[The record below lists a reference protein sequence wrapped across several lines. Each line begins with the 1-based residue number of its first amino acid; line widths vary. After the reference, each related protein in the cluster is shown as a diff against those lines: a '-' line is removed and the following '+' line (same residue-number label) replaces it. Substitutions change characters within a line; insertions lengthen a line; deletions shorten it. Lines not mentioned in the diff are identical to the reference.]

1 MEIESLVVLLVPD
14 ALGDNQFLD
23 TSLSPEHIRPR
34 DSPRPT
40 RAILGILRN
49 THLRATCPL
58 IGTELQSGTSVL
70 EQVQSPSSKR
80 WEIDLG
86 LYDSL

>member
-34 DSPRPT
+34 DSPRFSL
-40 RAILGILRN
+40 LGKADMP
-49 THLRATCPL
+49 HCC
-58 IGTELQSGTSVL
+58 
-70 EQVQSPSSKR
+70 
-80 WEIDLG
+80 
-86 LYDSL
+86 